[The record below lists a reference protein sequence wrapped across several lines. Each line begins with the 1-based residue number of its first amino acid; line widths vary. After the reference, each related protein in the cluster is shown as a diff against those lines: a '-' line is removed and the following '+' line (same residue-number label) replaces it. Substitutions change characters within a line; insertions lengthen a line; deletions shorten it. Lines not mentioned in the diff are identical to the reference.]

1 MIDKGIVDIDIEID
15 FSERISWKSFT
26 SILQLIILDYKL
38 GKPSKKINTIFY
50 DIESISFA
58 TYPPYLIMT

>member
-38 GKPSKKINTIFY
+38 EDKSKK
-50 DIESISFA
+50 
-58 TYPPYLIMT
+58 